1 MAQNITADGT
11 VELEWEG
18 GEGTFIAIDS
28 AAGTFGSFSLE
39 MTLDGA
45 TWVAVSTDTTLG
57 ASGGGNFQLPQ
68 IQLRVNLSGSSG
80 ANIDWTVERSDIRI
94 N

>member
-18 GEGTFIAIDS
+18 GEGTFLAADS
-28 AAGTFGSFSLE
+28 AAGTFGTFTLE
-39 MTLDGA
+39 WTLDGT
-45 TWVAVSTDTTLG
+45 TWTAVSTDTTLS
-57 ASGGGNFQLPQ
+57 ANGGGNFQMPQ